1 MRGLGVGCHRASIP
15 SAAERTE
22 RRVEGGLPGRHE
34 GQFRDV
40 FPMLYDFPMSAPRP
54 LVLFDVDGTLML
66 SGGAGMRAMRT
77 AAADLFGAEFRW
89 DGIVVSGHLDPLIF
103 AEAATLNGL
112 NDDPRHHE
120 SFRSRYLEELR
131 GELVRG
137 RAQVRAMPGMH
148 ESIAR
153 LRAGDM
159 ATLGL
164 LTGNYSE
171 AIPLKFAA
179 VDLEP
184 SWFEITAFGEEAP
197 TRRDL
202 AALAIAKY
210 ARHLGAPVDPRHIVV
225 VGDTPRDVDCA
236 HAHGCFAFAVATGG
250 YREREL
256 AEAGADLVVHDL
268 ADPSPLLDAVARLVA
283 AP

>member
-1 MRGLGVGCHRASIP
+1 
-15 SAAERTE
+15 
-22 RRVEGGLPGRHE
+22 
-34 GQFRDV
+34 
-40 FPMLYDFPMSAPRP
+40 MLYDFPMSAPRP

-66 SGGAGMRAMRT
+66 SGGAGMRAMKS
-77 AAADLFGAEFRW
+77 AAAGLFGIDFRW

-103 AEAATLNGL
+103 AEAAALNGL
-112 NDDPRHHE
+112 DDDPRHHE

-131 GELVRG
+131 AELERG
-137 RAQVRAMPGMH
+137 RAQVRAMPGIH
-148 ESIAR
+148 DGISR
-153 LRAGDM
+153 LRAGDT

-171 AIPLKFAA
+171 AIPVKFAA
-179 VDLEP
+179 IDLEP

-210 ARHLGAPVDPRHIVV
+210 ARHLGAPVEPKRVVV
-225 VGDTPRDVDCA
+225 VGDTPRDIDCA
-236 HAHGCFAFAVATGG
+236 HAHGCFAFAVATGA

-256 AEAGADLVVHDL
+256 AAAGADLVVRDL